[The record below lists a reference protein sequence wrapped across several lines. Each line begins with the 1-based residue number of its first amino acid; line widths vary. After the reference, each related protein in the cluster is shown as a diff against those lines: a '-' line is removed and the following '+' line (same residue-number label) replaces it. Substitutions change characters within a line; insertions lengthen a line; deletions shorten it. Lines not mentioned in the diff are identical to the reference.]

1 MVTPQA
7 KREAVAVLQSEFDI
21 SERRACG
28 VVKGSRSVIRY
39 TAKRDDT
46 ALRKQLEVFSAQHV
60 RFGYR
65 RLHWLL
71 RQSGETASKNH
82 VYRVYK
88 EAGLAVRKRKGRK
101 RAIGSR
107 APMLVEARANAR
119 WSLDFVSDQLRC
131 GKRFRLLNIMDDMTR
146 ECLTSIADFSL
157 SGKRVGR
164 ELQNIIQRKGKP
176 TMIVSDNGT
185 EFTSNAV
192 LEFVQQEK
200 VNWHY
205 IVPGKPMQNGF
216 CESFNGKMRDE
227 FLNQTL
233 FSSLNHAKEKLAKWV
248 HHYNY
253 ERPHSAL
260 NNQPPLKRSANPKP
274 ATDFIAPIFNV
285 SAQKSVA
292 LTARQGHIQT
302 NQTLLMTGS

>member
-1 MVTPQA
+1 VVTPEA
-7 KREAVAVLQSEFDI
+7 KREAVDLLQEKFEV

-28 VVKGSRSVIRY
+28 VISVQRSSFRY
-39 TAKRDDT
+39 QTKRDDSG
-46 ALRKQLEVFSAQHV
+46 LREVLTRLSGQHV

-65 RLHWLL
+65 RLHYLA
-71 RQSGETASKNH
+71 RQAGDPSSKNR

-131 GKRFRLLNIMDDMTR
+131 GKRFRLLNVIDDVTR
-146 ECLTSIADFSL
+146 ECLTSVADFSL
-157 SGKRVGR
+157 TGKRVVR
-164 ELQNIIQRKGKP
+164 ELTKLIELKGKP
-176 TMIVSDNGT
+176 SMIVSDNGT

-192 LEFVQQEK
+192 LEFSGKQTI
-200 VNWHY
+200 NWHY
-205 IVPGKPMQNGF
+205 IAPGKPMQNGF

-227 FLNQTL
+227 FLNQNL
-233 FSSLNHAKEKLAKWV
+233 FASLYHAKEQLEKWV

-260 NNQPPLKRSANPKP
+260 NYQTPVKNAANLNH
-274 ATDFIAPIFNV
+274 ATDFCR
-285 SAQKSVA
+285 SAMKGYAKKSVA
-292 LTARQGHIQT
+292 LTALHGHINYQP
-302 NQTLLMTGS
+302 TLFKTGL

>member
-1 MVTPQA
+1 MVTLQA
-7 KREAVAVLQSEFDI
+7 KREAVFLLQDEFEV

-28 VVKGSRSVIRY
+28 VIDAHRSVIRY
-39 TAKRDDT
+39 KGRRDDA
-46 ALRKQLEVFSAQHV
+46 ALRSKLIDLSARHV

-65 RLHWLL
+65 RLHYLAL
-71 RQSGETASKNH
+71 QAGDTSSKNR
-82 VYRVYK
+82 VYRVYR

-101 RAIGSR
+101 RAIGTR
-107 APMLVEARANAR
+107 APMLVEAQPNAR

-131 GKRFRLLNIMDDMTR
+131 GKRFRILNVMDDVTR
-146 ECLTSIADFSL
+146 ECLTSVADFSL
-157 SGKRVGR
+157 SGKRVVR
-164 ELQNIIQRKGKP
+164 ELTQLIELKGKP

-192 LEFVQQEK
+192 LEFIWQTQL
-200 VNWHY
+200 NWHY
-205 IVPGKPMQNGF
+205 IAPGKPMQNGF

-233 FSSLNHAKEKLAKWV
+233 FASLNHAKELLEKWV

-253 ERPHSAL
+253 ERPHSSL
-260 NNQPPLKRSANPKP
+260 NNQPPIKWPTNHKP
-274 ATDFIAPIFNV
+274 ATHFCRSDIRV

-292 LTARQGHIQT
+292 QTAPQGHIH
-302 NQTLLMTGS
+302 NKPTLLNTGS